1 LSDSAGSSGWR
12 EPASGRRTANDAA
25 ATGWNGQYRRAAV
38 RSRLSRMS
46 QEGQSPDRA
55 VSPAAEPS
63 DGQPEPQRVEP
74 EISVR
79 RAEPADFEAAAALA
93 GQLLRQHHEVDPG
106 RFFIVDDV
114 EQGYAHWFRR
124 ESARR
129 EAVILVAV
137 QDGRVVGYSYGTLED
152 RDWNAL
158 LDRHG
163 AIHDIFVSASAR
175 QRGTGRR
182 LIDAMLRELGALGAP
197 RFVLSTMV
205 NNIPA
210 QRLFAKAGFRP
221 TMLEMT
227 CGG

>member
-1 LSDSAGSSGWR
+1 
-12 EPASGRRTANDAA
+12 
-25 ATGWNGQYRRAAV
+25 
-38 RSRLSRMS
+38 MS
-46 QEGQSPDRA
+46 HERQPPERA
-55 VSPAAEPS
+55 VSQPAGPAE
-63 DGQPEPQRVEP
+63 GQPPTKPVEP

-79 RAEPADFEAAAALA
+79 RAEPADLEAAAALA
-93 GQLLRQHHEVDPG
+93 GRLLRQHHDVDPG

-137 QDGRVVGYSYGTLED
+137 QDGRVVGYSYGALEE

-163 AIHDIFVSASAR
+163 AIHDIYVSDAAR

-182 LIDAMLRELGALGAP
+182 LLDAMLKELAALGAP

-205 NNIPA
+205 SNIAA
-210 QRLFAKAGFRP
+210 QRLFASAGFRP

-227 CGG
+227 LGG

>member
-1 LSDSAGSSGWR
+1 
-12 EPASGRRTANDAA
+12 
-25 ATGWNGQYRRAAV
+25 
-38 RSRLSRMS
+38 MS
-46 QEGQSPDRA
+46 QERPSPERA

-63 DGQPEPQRVEP
+63 EGQAETKPVEP

-79 RAEPADFEAAAALA
+79 RAEPTDLEAAAALA
-93 GQLLRQHHEVDPG
+93 GQLLRQHHDVDPG

-129 EAVILVAV
+129 DAVILVAIEG
-137 QDGRVVGYSYGTLED
+137 GRVVGYSYGTLED

-158 LDRHG
+158 LDWHG
-163 AIHDIFVSASAR
+163 AIHDIYVSAASR

-182 LIDAMLRELGALGAP
+182 LLDAMLKELAALGAP
-197 RFVLSTMV
+197 RVVLSTMV
-205 NNIPA
+205 SNIPA
-210 QRLFAKAGFRP
+210 QRLFASAGFRP

-227 CGG
+227 RGG

>member
-1 LSDSAGSSGWR
+1 
-12 EPASGRRTANDAA
+12 
-25 ATGWNGQYRRAAV
+25 
-38 RSRLSRMS
+38 MS
-46 QEGQSPDRA
+46 QERQSPERA
-55 VSPAAEPS
+55 VSPAAGPS
-63 DGQPEPQRVEP
+63 EGQLESKPVETEIKVRRVEP
-74 EISVR
+74 
-79 RAEPADFEAAAALA
+79 ADLEAVAALA
-93 GQLLRQHHEVDPG
+93 GRLLRQHHEVDPG
-106 RFFIVDDV
+106 RFFIVADV
-114 EQGYAHWFRR
+114 EQGYEHWFRR

-137 QDGRVVGYSYGTLED
+137 EDGRVVGYSYGTLED

-163 AIHDIFVSASAR
+163 AIHDIYVSDAAR

-182 LIDAMLRELGALGAP
+182 LLDAMLKELAALGAP

-205 NNIPA
+205 SNIPA
-210 QRLFAKAGFRP
+210 QRLFASAGFRP